1 MSNLN
6 ALTKNRFQFAADES
20 LSFHYRHRGDPLR
33 DNLGH
38 MGTGSEL
45 ITVISPDRG
54 HCLLWASFHTYRP
67 SRVAN
72 STLAK
77 YILSSGRRPLAAK
90 PTIVSIVFLHLLQT
104 RPCKEVKFFL
114 IPFLVNIGNIG
125 QRSLEISSDELFVEL
140 ALQVPPIA
148 HGILR

>member
-1 MSNLN
+1 
-6 ALTKNRFQFAADES
+6 
-20 LSFHYRHRGDPLR
+20 
-33 DNLGH
+33 
-38 MGTGSEL
+38 MGTGSEW

-67 SRVAN
+67 SQLARLGVAN

-104 RPCKEVKFFL
+104 LLFFTL
-114 IPFLVNIGNIG
+114 QGSRGPALLATSNA
-125 QRSLEISSDELFVEL
+125 LDELVGTL
-140 ALQVPPIA
+140 S
-148 HGILR
+148 LR